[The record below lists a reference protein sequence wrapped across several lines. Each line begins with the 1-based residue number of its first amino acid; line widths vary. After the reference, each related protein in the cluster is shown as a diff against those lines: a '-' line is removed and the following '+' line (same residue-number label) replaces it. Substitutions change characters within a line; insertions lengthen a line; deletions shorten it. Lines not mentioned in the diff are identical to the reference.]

1 MKLKNI
7 KKSKEL
13 GSPLSFDIQSSDLE
27 VDADGGDVVPRE
39 GVVGKPDEKRALAD
53 TGIPDDEEFEQVVVV
68 FAVWR
73 HTYENVLRSK
83 PSLEL

>member
-27 VDADGGDVVPRE
+27 VDTDGGDVVPGER
-39 GVVGKPDEKRALAD
+39 VVGKSDQQRAFAD
-53 TGIPDDEEFEQVVVV
+53 AGVADDEELEHVVVV
-68 FAVWR
+68 FAVR
-73 HTYENVLRSK
+73 SHRCENASAVFK
-83 PSLEL
+83 